1 MDRKTASSLFC
12 FRGAIMVLLFTVFYL
27 CCPGMAADGSTTS
40 QNDVYAAPLTED
52 FSELSWSGSFEKL
65 HKKISCEYAFTD
77 WKKIDWKYLYKKTR
91 PKIENAQKSNDF
103 TSYYLAL
110 KEYLYSIPDGHVHM
124 TSIHE
129 IDNKFIGGGFGF
141 SAVKLSNGKLI
152 ANWVDGSGEAYAKG
166 MRPGAEILEWDGRPV
181 GDVLNKVPVFFGS
194 NPATN
199 EDLVNQ
205 KVRYLTRAPINT
217 SATITFSN
225 IDLSIGKISLCSYD
239 DKGLSL
245 RKNYPACVLSDGLR
259 DLILDV
265 EDPQDP
271 PLSMVEKRFL
281 IGSIGYIRVWG
292 EIDLDLNVIGEAPST
307 LGLFRN
313 ALNEFKKAKVRGLIL
328 DIRNNVGGLD
338 SMVADMLAS
347 FYTEKVLY
355 EYQNSYNTVT
365 GKMEIRP
372 DPSVKTSQSDQGLY
386 IDPAAPYFNGP
397 VVALI
402 NSKCVS
408 SGEGLAKG
416 INNLLQGETVGFYG
430 TNGSFGLA
438 GDEANIS
445 GDIVVHWPYGQSL
458 DKDKKVQIDSRNG
471 KGGVSPS
478 IRIPMTLSNALKISE
493 GVDVELE
500 QAIEVINSYT
510 GERAGEI

>member
-1 MDRKTASSLFC
+1 MERKTALPLFC
-12 FRGAIMVLLFTVFYL
+12 FSGVIMVFLFIVFYL
-27 CCPGMAADGSTTS
+27 CQPGMAADGSTLS
-40 QNDVYAAPLTED
+40 QNDGYAAPLTED
-52 FSELSWSGSFEKL
+52 FSGLSWSGSFEKL

-77 WKKIDWKYLYKKTR
+77 WKKIDWEYLYKKTG
-91 PKIENAQKSNDF
+91 PKIDNAQKSNDF
-103 TSYYLAL
+103 TAYYLAL
-110 KEYLYSIPDGHVHM
+110 KEYLYSIPDGHVYM

-141 SAVKLSNGKLI
+141 SAIKLSNGKLI

-166 MRPGAEILEWDGRPV
+166 VRPGAEIIEWNGRPV
-181 GDVLNKVPVFFGS
+181 EDVLDKVPVIFGS

-205 KVRYLTRAPINT
+205 RVRYLTRSPINT
-217 SATITFSN
+217 SVTITFSN
-225 IDLSIGKISLCSYD
+225 IDRSRGKISLCSYD
-239 DKGLSL
+239 DKRLSL
-245 RKNYPACVLSDGLR
+245 RKNYPACVVSDGLR
-259 DLILDV
+259 DLILDA

-281 IGSIGYIRVWG
+281 MGNIGYIRVWG
-292 EIDLDLNVIGEAPST
+292 EIDLDLNGIGEAPST
-307 LGLFRN
+307 LGLFRD
-313 ALNEFKKAKVRGLIL
+313 ALSEFKKAGVRGLIL

-355 EYQNSYNTVT
+355 EYQNAYNTVT
-365 GKMEIRP
+365 GKMEICP
-372 DPSVKTSQSDQGLY
+372 DPSVKTSQSDNGLY
-386 IDPAAPYFNGP
+386 IDPADPYFEGP

-416 INNLLQGETVGFYG
+416 INDLLQGETMGFYG
-430 TNGSFGLA
+430 TNGSFGLT
-438 GDEANIS
+438 GDEAKIS
-445 GDIVVHWPYGQSL
+445 GNIVVRWPYGQSL
-458 DKDKKVQIDSRNG
+458 DKDKKIQIDSRNG
-471 KGGVSPS
+471 KGGVLPS
-478 IRIPMTLSNALKISE
+478 IRIPMTLDNALKIAE

-500 QAIEVINSYT
+500 RAIEFINSYT